1 VHQLKSSGS
10 KALFT
15 CVPLLSL
22 ALEAAAE
29 SGIPRNRVYL
39 LALPKEATG
48 GVSAPSDIKTV
59 DQLIEDGAKF
69 PALEKLKWEKG
80 QGARQT
86 AFLCYSSGT
95 SGLPVR
101 RSSPCGV
108 RCTNTCL
115 KTTERRHDLPPKRH
129 IKRLANIDI

>member
-1 VHQLKSSGS
+1 MHQLKSSGS

-15 CVPLLSL
+15 CLPLLSL

-48 GVSAPSDIKTV
+48 GLTAPSDIRTV

-69 PALEKLKWEKG
+69 PSLEKLKWEKG

-101 RSSPCGV
+101 SPNPCDGLSTDM
-108 RCTNTCL
+108 CFGI
-115 KTTERRHDLPPKRH
+115 TERRHDLPPKRH
-129 IKRLANIDI
+129 LQCLANIDI